1 MIQQQTVLQ
10 VADNS
15 GAKRIKCIKVLKNL
29 KKHRNLL
36 GSEIKISV
44 KELRNKS
51 RLTSK
56 VLKGNV
62 FSAVIIRTKKKKS
75 YKDGSYFSFL
85 ENSAVL
91 INNQKKLLGTRIIG
105 PVPKILRKHK
115 ILKMASL
122 STGFC

>member
-15 GAKRIKCIKVLKNL
+15 GAKQIKCIKVLKNL

-105 PVPKILRKHK
+105 PIPKILRKHK